1 MNHIRR
7 AAGLW
12 QIKVAVHYA
21 YGKETPRGRA
31 SLLGK
36 FDKVWCPHHTICARD
51 DHKIGWC

>member
-1 MNHIRR
+1 VNHIRR